1 MKEYTEFIPVVNN
14 EDVNN
19 IKVRVFYSLGG
30 INYFTY
36 GHDARGYYLSVF
48 PVKREDHGSY
58 TSESTRLG
66 SGYKV
71 LLKEVKRK
79 SEKAENEAINMAKTG
94 SIIQPIIER
103 LVAELGLELGE

>member
-30 INYFTY
+30 INYFTCGY
-36 GHDARGYYLSVF
+36 DARGYYLSVT
-48 PVKREDHGSY
+48 PVKREARGSY
-58 TSESTRLG
+58 TSESAVLW
-66 SGYKV
+66 SGYKK

-79 SEKAENEAINMAKTG
+79 SAKAEEEAINMAKTG
-94 SIIQPIIER
+94 SITKLIIDK
-103 LVAELGLELGE
+103 LVAELGLELVE